1 MNQVERIKKM
11 EGLLDEAKSV
21 FQDLEKSLERYESI
35 RKDLRTLD
43 RYFSSE
49 QWMKDYTADE
59 EGRLPKDLK
68 RGILSEDALYDLF
81 EQEREI
87 ALSCLNVAGTFLQG

>member
-1 MNQVERIKKM
+1 MNQIERITKM
-11 EGLLDEAKSV
+11 EAILDNAKSV
-21 FQDLEKSLERYESI
+21 FQDLENSLARYEEI

-43 RYFSSE
+43 RYYSSE

-68 RGILSEDALYDLF
+68 RGILAEDALFDLF

-87 ALSCLNVAGTFLQG
+87 ALACLEVTQSFIVG

>member
-1 MNQVERIKKM
+1 MNQIERITKM
-11 EGLLDEAKSV
+11 EAILDNAKSV
-21 FQDLEKSLERYESI
+21 FQDLENCLARYEEI

-43 RYFSSE
+43 RYYSSE

-68 RGILSEDALYDLF
+68 RGILAEDALFDLF

-87 ALSCLNVAGTFLQG
+87 ALACLEVTQSFIVG